1 MPYHIQILK
10 VSFMRKIPN
19 LKPNLYIIVEGYADK
34 NTLSKIIKEFD
45 LKYNVKIIDALGSG
59 NIVNRY
65 LDYISK
71 YPYSKILVFYDLDG
85 NKTLKDIKKIFE
97 DKDIDIDSNFI
108 YFVNPL
114 IEFLWFISKKKQA
127 IKWTQKKDFVKFIE
141 REFNVLEYKGTKRQ
155 IDKIINQLNSNDIN
169 NMFNNIKKIIGDKDC
184 FIPSTNILKLKELLE
199 KEEK

>member
-19 LKPNLYIIVEGYADK
+19 LKPNLYIVVEGYADK

>member
-1 MPYHIQILK
+1 M
-10 VSFMRKIPN
+10 
-19 LKPNLYIIVEGYADK
+19 
-34 NTLSKIIKEFD
+34 
-45 LKYNVKIIDALGSG
+45 KYNVKIIDALGSG

-169 NMFNNIKKIIGDKDC
+169 NMFNNIKKIISDKDC